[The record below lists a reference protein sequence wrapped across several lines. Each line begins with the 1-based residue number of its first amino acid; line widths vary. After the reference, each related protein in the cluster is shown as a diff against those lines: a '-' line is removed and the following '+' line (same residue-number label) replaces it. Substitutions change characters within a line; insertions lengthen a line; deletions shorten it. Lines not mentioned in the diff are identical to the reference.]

1 MLTPSLTD
9 VEMKRI
15 VKEAFVELFE
25 ERRDLFSGVISEALE
40 DLGLG
45 NAILEGASSGT
56 VSRRE
61 VFQILDKLS

>member
-1 MLTPSLTD
+1 MITPSLTD

-15 VKEAFVELFE
+15 VKEAFIELFE

-45 NAILEGASSGT
+45 NAILEGATSGT